1 VAAPKPPGIKPG
13 TSDKQEP
20 SAPSIIWAKDQLIRK
35 TSKLIDTIYR
45 AYIGE
50 FSYVKLRDRDPIPFT
65 PGTVIQLSDL
75 YGILMI
81 NDVITVTNKVG
92 LSLQKGPTIYGNK
105 ISTPRDAMN
114 DVLILAELTSGEN
127 YFNAFRDGASDY
139 SIYIIK
145 GGFWHECC
153 AKAGC
158 RVYRSSVRSIPNSTW
173 TAIPFDSELFDTD
186 SIHSVSSNSTRLTCQ
201 TKGVYTISGHVEFA
215 EDDPPVGYRAVAI
228 KHNGTT
234 YIAKHDKELCNVNPS
249 FSITTLYNLA
259 VNDYVELFV
268 YQTSGGA
275 LDVNQSAQWSPHFAM
290 QRIS

>member
-1 VAAPKPPGIKPG
+1 MA
-13 TSDKQEP
+13 
-20 SAPSIIWAKDQLIRK
+20 APSIPTSGSPSTGVTVPSVRWAKDQLIRK
-35 TSKLIDTIYR
+35 TTKLIDTIYR

-65 PGTVIQLSDL
+65 PGTVLQLSNL
-75 YGILMI
+75 YGILLI
-81 NDVITVTNKVG
+81 NDVITVTNPVG
-92 LSLQKGPTIYGNK
+92 LNLQKGLNTIGNK
-105 ISTPRDAMN
+105 ISTPRDALQ

-127 YFNAFRDGASDY
+127 YFNVFRDGANDY
-139 SIYIIK
+139 NIHLIK

-158 RVYRSSVRSIPNSTW
+158 RAYRSSTQSIPNATW
-173 TAIPFDSELFDTD
+173 TAINLDSELFDTD
-186 SIHSVSSNSTRLTCQ
+186 TIHSVASNTSRLTCK

-215 EDDPPVGYRAVAI
+215 EDDPAVGYRAVAI
-228 KHNGTT
+228 KYNGTT

-275 LDVNQSAQWSPHFAM
+275 LNVAQQSQWSPHFAM